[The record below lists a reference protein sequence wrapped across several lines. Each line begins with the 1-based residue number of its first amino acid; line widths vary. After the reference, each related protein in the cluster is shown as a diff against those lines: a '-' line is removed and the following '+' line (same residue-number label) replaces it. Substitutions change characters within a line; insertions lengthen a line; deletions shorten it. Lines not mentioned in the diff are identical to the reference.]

1 MKMSMSGADMPK
13 NCPMSKKVKQSGS
26 SMDTASNTP
35 SQGTGGGSGGG
46 KFKTKS
52 GAPSGPIAKEIK

>member
-1 MKMSMSGADMPK
+1 MAAEMP
-13 NCPMSKKVKQSGS
+13 NRAPSCNKVKQSS
-26 SMDTASNTP
+26 HSMDTASNTP

-52 GAPSGPIAKEIK
+52 GVNKPLNIPANGVR